1 MYVCVMPG
9 GEPGET
15 PQVTSLGLIH
25 ICCPQQLATG
35 GLLTWAFQENK
46 LPENDLGPRW
56 MAAMSP

>member
-1 MYVCVMPG
+1 MPG

-15 PQVTSLGLIH
+15 PQVTSPGLIH
-25 ICCPQQLATG
+25 ICCLQQLATG